1 MDILFEMYKSGN
13 GIYWPPMMHVL
24 LRRIFEAKYIAI
36 HHDPRVATVTA
47 GMRLSPGYYSPY
59 RRGACIFGR
68 IGDNWIV

>member
-47 GMRLSPGYYSPY
+47 GMRLSPDII
-59 RRGACIFGR
+59 RLTAEGR
-68 IGDNWIV
+68 AFLDELGITEL